1 VAGEAKAYPASH
13 TYLLIAAK
21 EMREGESGIPR
32 YAARGA
38 VRVPSRL
45 IRGSEV
51 PSNAVLEMELQ
62 LRPGWHIN
70 SHRPLQKALIPTQ
83 LRI

>member
-1 VAGEAKAYPASH
+1 
-13 TYLLIAAK
+13 
-21 EMREGESGIPR
+21 
-32 YAARGA
+32 
-38 VRVPSRL
+38 
-45 IRGSEV
+45 V

-70 SHRPLQKALIPTQ
+70 SHLPLQKALIPTQ